1 MTKKTIALTLNTN
14 SIKALFLQQH
24 GQFTL
29 VFHSSFR
36 LYNVGPNDVHS
47 TLHIRK
53 ELWIGSRLI
62 AQAYSSQRSRNSLH
76 ERIQLTSP

>member
-14 SIKALFLQQH
+14 SIKARFLQQH
-24 GQFTL
+24 GQFIP

-36 LYNVGPNDVHS
+36 LYNVGPNDIHR
-47 TLHIRK
+47 TLHPRK

-62 AQAYSSQRSRNSLH
+62 AQAYSSQRSRNSLR
-76 ERIQLTSP
+76 ERIHLTSP